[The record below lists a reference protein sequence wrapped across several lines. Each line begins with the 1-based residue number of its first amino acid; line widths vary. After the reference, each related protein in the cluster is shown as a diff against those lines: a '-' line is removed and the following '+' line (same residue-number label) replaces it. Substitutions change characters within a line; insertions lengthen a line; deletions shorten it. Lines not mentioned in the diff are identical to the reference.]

1 MKLVRTAAAVFLLA
15 TVAASARAGRVNHFE
30 TFVDPVARIAYGSFV
45 DTRRSA
51 DNVQYIACDVYSRL
65 GEDPGVTCLARS
77 TTAGPVS
84 CMSRRPE
91 LVAVAQALTDEG
103 YVRFECDGNDLKY
116 LYISKGSLW
125 LP

>member
-1 MKLVRTAAAVFLLA
+1 MSVRTSVAVLLLVSASA
-15 TVAASARAGRVNHFE
+15 TARAGRINHFE

-51 DNVQYIACDVYSRL
+51 DSVQYIACDVYSRV
-65 GEDPGVTCLARS
+65 GEEPGVSCVARS
-77 TTAGPVS
+77 TTAGPIS
-84 CMSRRPE
+84 CRSRRPE

-103 YVRFECDGNDLKY
+103 YVRFECDGDELRY
-116 LYISKGSLW
+116 LYLSKGSLW